1 MFDCDQ
7 HKIQK
12 IIIINIQVLT
22 SQECTKS
29 FDVES
34 FEKLGIPS
42 FQIERQFPDGLTPE
56 VGCVNV
62 DNSIKKSCPGDPGS
76 PAIVAVTGT
85 ARGEVFFE
93 QQFVLSKGFDCK
105 LSSMLYTRVSSRKVL
120 NWIQKVTG
128 DKFKLNE
135 DHFIGNL

>member
-1 MFDCDQ
+1 MSTLVI
-7 HKIQK
+7 KI
-12 IIIINIQVLT
+12 IQVLT
-22 SQECTKS
+22 SEDCAKS

-34 FEKLGIPS
+34 FQKLGIPS
-42 FQIERQFPDGLTPE
+42 LQIERQFLYGLTPE
-56 VGCVNV
+56 VSCVSVENF
-62 DNSIKKSCPGDPGS
+62 IKRSCPGDPGS

-93 QQFVLSKGFDCK
+93 QHFVLSKGFDCK

-135 DHFIGNL
+135 NHFVGSL